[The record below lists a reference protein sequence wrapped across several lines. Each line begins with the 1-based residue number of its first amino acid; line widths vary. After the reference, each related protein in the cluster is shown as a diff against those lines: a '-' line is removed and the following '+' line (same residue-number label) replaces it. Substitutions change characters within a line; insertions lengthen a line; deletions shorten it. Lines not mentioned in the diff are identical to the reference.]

1 MSSRWEQ
8 KWWTFYY
15 TITCSLAKGAG
26 GKENI
31 AHLPLRMRQTEKRRQ
46 KVSMMKHPYSSPSFF
61 RALQGNLR
69 FDLFLPRKKLRSL
82 KLFINSG
89 MCQLAIWP
97 PQSETSSEVS
107 KVTSRQTHVQDF
119 IVVKCRGHHQSMMW
133 NAVCS
138 KLDDLPPSFSN
149 TG

>member
-1 MSSRWEQ
+1 MAISGAILGVQDPPPPVVAGCSCFKKYLRRGEVMSSRWEQ

-97 PQSETSSEVS
+97 P
-107 KVTSRQTHVQDF
+107 
-119 IVVKCRGHHQSMMW
+119 
-133 NAVCS
+133 
-138 KLDDLPPSFSN
+138 
-149 TG
+149 